1 MRIQG
6 KKGKTVEMRVKKTQ
20 GKSRKHYINLLLI
33 DKEIS
38 VVKQMKPLCSLV
50 PTFHWQVGQ
59 VSYSSCSRKNVLHT
73 KTSMLTGMSATS
85 KNLPIKK
92 TKKHKD
98 FFSHM
103 AVRTKS

>member
-59 VSYSSCSRKNVLHT
+59 VSYSS
-73 KTSMLTGMSATS
+73 
-85 KNLPIKK
+85 
-92 TKKHKD
+92 
-98 FFSHM
+98 
-103 AVRTKS
+103 